1 MESKKIWEKKNCGED
16 GRLRLVG
23 GAGQG
28 GVSNVT
34 LMNQCQW
41 SAKKIIKKQASAL
54 LNTAKGKKLV
64 LLYAKRLE
72 GKKE

>member
-1 MESKKIWEKKNCGED
+1 M
-16 GRLRLVG
+16 VA

-41 SAKKIIKKQASAL
+41 SEKKIIKKQASTL
-54 LNTAKGKKLV
+54 LNSAKGKESA
-64 LLYAKRLE
+64 LLYANIVW
-72 GKKE
+72 KENKN